1 MDEELPPTR
10 EEESVPTREEESVP
24 TREDAERRIREL
36 LRENDLPQPD
46 EIVPHE
52 DGILCLWHE
61 QKVAVVIE
69 LEGDVEDDVDVP
81 TPQP

>member
-1 MDEELPPTR
+1 MPELPPTR
-10 EEESVPTREEESVP
+10 EN
-24 TREDAERRIREL
+24 AEHLMRRL